1 MPSVSQKRPLL
12 FGAMLNPRKNSLNLI
27 RLVLASS
34 VLLHHSWPLTGTP
47 NGWFFAGDY
56 LGGWAVAGFF
66 AISGYLITGSRWAN
80 RLGDY
85 LVHRTA
91 RIMPAFLVCLL
102 VMVAFFGPIS
112 YLVSKGSL
120 SGYFSSA
127 TSPLNFLISNI
138 TLKMYNYDIAGSPF
152 DVPYPGAW
160 NGSLWTLYYEFLCY
174 LILAFFGLFVI
185 FKRSVWP
192 ITAAFV
198 LSVVVQANM
207 GFFAYHSHDNGDL
220 ISLFKLLPF
229 FLGGATL
236 FVWKNR
242 IGLHWLPAI
251 VSLGLWVS
259 LSAAFP
265 SWGGQAS
272 GFFAAYFLLWL
283 SSWLPQPAWIAR
295 NDVSYGMY
303 IYAFPVQQLFAI
315 FGAYHW
321 GVFWFTV
328 ATLIATVPLAVAS
341 WFWVEK
347 PIMGRAKAA
356 KAVQLKA
363 PEQVSTG

>member
-1 MPSVSQKRPLL
+1 
-12 FGAMLNPRKNSLNLI
+12 
-27 RLVLASS
+27 
-34 VLLHHSWPLTGTP
+34 
-47 NGWFFAGDY
+47 
-56 LGGWAVAGFF
+56 
-66 AISGYLITGSRWAN
+66 
-80 RLGDY
+80 
-85 LVHRTA
+85 
-91 RIMPAFLVCLL
+91 
-102 VMVAFFGPIS
+102 
-112 YLVSKGSL
+112 
-120 SGYFSSA
+120 
-127 TSPLNFLISNI
+127 
-138 TLKMYNYDIAGSPF
+138 
-152 DVPYPGAW
+152 
-160 NGSLWTLYYEFLCY
+160 
-174 LILAFFGLFVI
+174 
-185 FKRSVWP
+185 
-192 ITAAFV
+192 
-198 LSVVVQANM
+198 M
-207 GFFAYHSHDNGDL
+207 GFFAYLSNDNADL
-220 ISLFKLLPF
+220 VNLFKLLPF

-259 LSAAFP
+259 LGAAFP

-328 ATLIATVPLAVAS
+328 VTLIATVPLAVAS

-356 KAVQLKA
+356 KAVQVKA
-363 PEQVSTG
+363 PEQASTG